1 MYLDSNLHN
10 SSLFFIHKVRFNEQK
25 LTKRSFCGWKWTLVI
40 KVWRSLM
47 PSLHQPSTYLKICF
61 TRKHFKS
68 QISFV
73 CFSALQSTLWIL
85 SFHWAS
91 ALDKFGKPASQRI
104 TVQIEVYF
112 MFLEQATWK
121 TVLWSTWIRIHK
133 THIKIFGLQRE
144 GFSQF
149 RILKRWEYVD
159 KYALHL

>member
-10 SSLFFIHKVRFNEQK
+10 SSLFFIHKVRFNEQI
-25 LTKRSFCGWKWTLVI
+25 LTKRSFRGWKWTLEI

-47 PSLHQPSTYLKICF
+47 LSLHQPGTFFKICF

-73 CFSALQSTLWIL
+73 WYSALQSTLWIL

-104 TVQIEVYF
+104 TVQIERSLLHVFRTSYLKNCF
-112 MFLEQATWK
+112 VKHLDPNSQNSYQDIWATK
-121 TVLWSTWIRIHK
+121 GR
-133 THIKIFGLQRE
+133 F
-144 GFSQF
+144 
-149 RILKRWEYVD
+149 
-159 KYALHL
+159 